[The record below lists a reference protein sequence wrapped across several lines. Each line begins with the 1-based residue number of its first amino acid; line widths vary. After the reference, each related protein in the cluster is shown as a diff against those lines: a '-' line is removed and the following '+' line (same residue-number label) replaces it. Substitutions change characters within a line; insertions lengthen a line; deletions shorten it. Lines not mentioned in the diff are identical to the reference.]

1 MITRSVK
8 KLPLEAPNP
17 IRRRINLIDPD
28 SSLPVPVPYSVVAQS
43 VQWYSRIVVQDSH
56 TDRQAGRGQLYIGTV
71 GRLLRTRYRSMPT
84 LKLYR
89 HLLPGTYSEY
99 TTYYTVGLHVQQD
112 SRTR

>member
-43 VQWYSRIVVQDSH
+43 VQWYYSRIVVQDSH
-56 TDRQAGRGQLYIGTV
+56 TDRQAGRQAG
-71 GRLLRTRYRSMPT
+71 
-84 LKLYR
+84 
-89 HLLPGTYSEY
+89 
-99 TTYYTVGLHVQQD
+99 D
-112 SRTR
+112 SCT